1 MNDCI
6 GEEQTELVTAI
17 AKKHLRIG
25 TLKEQKSDRLDFHE
39 VSVWELESALKEA
52 LRTGIDIGIEMTVN
66 HVWREKLEEVSREL

>member
-17 AKKHLRIG
+17 AKRHLRIN
-25 TLKEQKSDRLDFHE
+25 TLKEQKSDRYDFHS

-66 HVWREKLEEVSREL
+66 HLK